1 MLAVESKISNLTRQR
16 LRYKSFWKLTM
27 IQRNHLN
34 LCVQKYIK
42 LLCNL
47 KDTFSKKDT
56 LESLATEQM
65 LGKTIYVCYV
75 WRSFSLCNTFQ
86 MGLSS
91 KEVVNIRV
99 STILVNIIEHYHV
112 LVQM

>member
-65 LGKTIYVCYV
+65 PGKTIYVCCV